1 MSKRR
6 RKRER
11 MQKRAGE
18 SDKSSA
24 PVSADPEEAGGPPTE
39 VPTDRSPAA
48 PTGSV
53 ETQIQIAHSVS
64 VSGPLPHPEFFQA
77 YERTLPGAA
86 DRILTMAEKQ
96 QDHRHSQQSVRLNL
110 DGTLERRG
118 QWMGFLVAVS
128 GIIGGVTLIVLD
140 KPVEGFATLVGALG
154 SIVGLFAW
162 SRRRRPSALPPDS
175 PQAPSQ
181 EARLPAPPG

>member
-6 RKRER
+6 RQRER
-11 MQKRAGE
+11 VKK
-18 SDKSSA
+18 SPDKSSA
-24 PVSADPEEAGGPPTE
+24 SVPVDPEEAGGTPSELPADHT
-39 VPTDRSPAA
+39 PAA
-48 PTGSV
+48 PAESI

-96 QDHRHSQQSVRLNL
+96 QEHRHSQQSVRLNL

-128 GIIGGVTLIVLD
+128 GIIGGVTLIMLD
-140 KPVEGFATLVGALG
+140 KPVEGFVTLVGALG

-162 SRRRRPSALPPDS
+162 SRRRRSSTSPPDS